1 VSLIYKCDESMGDFH
16 WETKAYTSTGKK
28 EVSIIQTWFDG
39 TETISKQTVVLLTDE
54 LIEIA
59 RKV

>member
-1 VSLIYKCDESMGDFH
+1 MGDFH
-16 WETKAYTSTGKK
+16 WETKAYTSPGKK

>member
-1 VSLIYKCDESMGDFH
+1 MGDFH

-39 TETISKQTVVLLTDE
+39 TETISKQTVVLLSDE

-59 RKV
+59 RKI